1 MSDSNSQK
9 EVDLNTDDLD
19 EFSSLMFGDAKVK
32 TEDASDATEDEEQV
46 VEDNDE
52 TEIEDDDALAT
63 EDEQDETEEDPEP
76 VEPPKEKPKNRFQDR
91 IDELTKD
98 RWEEKRRADALE
110 AKLNEVIAQLNSKKE
125 EATPAKAEPKQEN
138 FDGPRPDEKT
148 ADGED
153 KYPLGEFDPA
163 YVRDLA
169 VYTVRTE
176 MEQKEQRAAQE
187 RQQAEAARV
196 KQELESA
203 WEQKLETSKEKYPDL
218 LEKNKA
224 LAPVFEEL
232 DPNYGEYLASTIMSM
247 DYGPD
252 VLYYLANNVDE
263 AKKIAQSGAARA
275 TIALGRLE
283 ARFAFQDE
291 EKKEKKLK
299 VSKAPTPP
307 ERLNKGNLVAK
318 DIPDD
323 TDDLDAFAAKLFT
336 NKRKW

>member
-19 EFSSLMFGDAKVK
+19 EFSSLLFGDAKVK
-32 TEDASDATEDEEQV
+32 TEDASDATEDEEQIA
-46 VEDNDE
+46 EDNDE
-52 TEIEDDDALAT
+52 TEIEEDDALAT
-63 EDEQDETEEDPEP
+63 EDEEDTEDEPEAEEK
-76 VEPPKEKPKNRFQDR
+76 PKEKPKNRFQDR

-110 AKLNEVIAQLNSKKE
+110 AKLNEVINQLNSKKE
-125 EATPAKAEPKQEN
+125 EATPAKPAAKVEE

-148 ADGED
+148 TDGED

-163 YVRDLA
+163 YVRDVA
-169 VYTVRTE
+169 VYAVRKE
-176 MEQKEQRAAQE
+176 MEQKEQKAAQE
-187 RQQAEAARV
+187 RQQAETARA

-218 LEKNKA
+218 IEKNEA
-224 LAPVFEEL
+224 LLPVFETL
-232 DPNYGEYLASTIMSM
+232 DPAYGEYLASTIMSM

-252 VLYYLANNVDE
+252 VLYYLATNVDE
-263 AKKIAQSGAARA
+263 AKKIAESGAARA

-299 VSKAPTPP
+299 VSKAPEPP

-318 DIPDD
+318 DVPDD

-336 NKRKW
+336 NKRRW